1 MMPAAVAGQAQTAA
15 PRSSELAL
23 WLQGTRGRLVSPVES
38 RHAIHAYYTA
48 SPESPDGRYIVYY
61 ASTIREAHAGQLVL
75 LHRAS
80 GEEQVLV
87 SSVSTEDAHRAACQ
101 QWVSQGRYI
110 VYHDVRGAA
119 DEWVVCRVEVATR
132 ARRLLA
138 RGRQLGWGQPN
149 ADLVPVYGPHWDPAA
164 YQDLD
169 LLHVPTGE
177 LRTVLTAAEVRAALP
192 ALIAEEFGDRPISIF
207 FPVLSPDLQ
216 KVFFKIASPLGGHF
230 RSREASKRAL
240 LIGYS
245 LAERRFLFA
254 DRRWGHPGWHPGSQL
269 ILDIPNV
276 LIDAQTGRRRELQ
289 GVPHFPGS
297 HPSFGP
303 NGKLYV
309 TDVALDRME
318 GQEARAAKGEW
329 GIALVDTTTQEWVL
343 LDRFDGSQ
351 GATSWRR
358 CHPHPVF
365 SADGRRLYYTAS
377 DTEWSRLRVAERA

>member
-1 MMPAAVAGQAQTAA
+1 MITTAVLSQAQPAA
-15 PRSSELAL
+15 PRSPRLAP
-23 WLQGTRGRLVSPVES
+23 WLQGARSRLVSPVEA

-61 ASTIREAHAGQLVL
+61 ASTTREAHAGQLVL

-87 SSVSTEDAHRAACQ
+87 SSISTEDAHRAACQ
-101 QWVSQGRYI
+101 QWVAQGRYV
-110 VYHDVRGAA
+110 VYHDVRGAG
-119 DEWVVCRVEVATR
+119 DEWVVCSMEVATR
-132 ARRLLA
+132 SQRVLA

-149 ADLVPVYGPHWDPAA
+149 ADLVPVYGPHWDPTA

-177 LRTVLTAAEVRAALP
+177 LRTVLTAAEVRATLP
-192 ALIAEEFGDRPISIF
+192 ALIAEEFSDRPISIF
-207 FPVLSPDLQ
+207 FPVLSPDLK

-240 LIGYS
+240 LICYS

-269 ILDIPNV
+269 ILDVPNV
-276 LIDAQTGRRRELQ
+276 LINAQTGERRELKT
-289 GVPHFPGS
+289 VPRFPGS
-297 HPSFGP
+297 HPSFSP
-303 NGKLYV
+303 DGKLYV

-318 GQEARAAKGEW
+318 GSEARAAKGEW
-329 GIALVDTTTQEWVL
+329 GIALVDSTTQEWLL

-365 SADGRRLYYTAS
+365 SIDGRRIYYTAS
-377 DTEWSRLRVAERA
+377 DTEWSRLRVVERA